1 MMQPLSRSAPPGY
14 NGAAMPADLPQ
25 TLDLL
30 LFMDPERAPIAE
42 IEAAAPG
49 RIRATAVPAQA
60 FDDGEG
66 MLPATT
72 GLWKPK
78 PWSSSLS
85 PAERDCVLA
94 NAHILVLTLP
104 YPKRLL
110 PRTPNLLWAQY
121 LWAGVSDLQRSD
133 LWGSRVR
140 LTSARGYV
148 DATPIAEMVIAAA
161 LHFAKNLRI
170 AVAQGLVGELDAAPY
185 SLRLLAGRTM
195 GVVGLGGIGAEVA
208 RLAAALGMRVV
219 ASRRSVERV
228 RPGEGPI
235 ETLYPPSAL
244 REMLAECDYLALA
257 ASLTPDTHHVI
268 GADAFAAMKD
278 GAVVLNVG
286 RGELIDEAAL
296 KDALRSGKLAG
307 AYLDVYEDEWFRP
320 PDPELLANPNVL
332 MTPHNSGHVDVAS
345 SFALD
350 VLTRNIARFVAGEP
364 LINEV
369 DWERGY

>member
-1 MMQPLSRSAPPGY
+1 
-14 NGAAMPADLPQ
+14 MPADLPQ

-49 RIRATAVPAQA
+49 RVRATAVPAQA

-78 PWSSSLS
+78 PWNSSLS
-85 PAERDCVLA
+85 SAERDRVLA

-110 PRTPNLLWAQY
+110 PRMSNLLWAQY

-170 AVAQGLVGELDAAPY
+170 AVAQGLAGELDAAPY

-208 RLAAALGMRVV
+208 RLASALGMRVV
-219 ASRRSVERV
+219 ASRRSAERV

-257 ASLTPDTHHVI
+257 ASLTPDTHHLI

-296 KDALRSGKLAG
+296 KDALRAGKLAG

-350 VLTRNIARFVAGEP
+350 VLARNIARFVAGEP

>member
-1 MMQPLSRSAPPGY
+1 
-14 NGAAMPADLPQ
+14 MPANPPQ
-25 TLDLL
+25 TLNLL

-42 IEAAAPG
+42 LEAAAPG
-49 RIRATAVPAQA
+49 RVRATAVPAQA
-60 FDDGEG
+60 FDDGAG

-72 GLWKPK
+72 GLWKPR
-78 PWSSSLS
+78 PWSATLA
-85 PAERDCVLA
+85 PDECERLLRD
-94 NAHILVLTLP
+94 AHILVLTLP

-110 PRTPNLLWAQY
+110 PRMPNLLWAQY

-161 LHFAKNLRI
+161 LHFAKNLRV
-170 AVAQGLVGELDAAPY
+170 AVAQGIAGELDAAPY
-185 SLRLLAGRTM
+185 NLRLLAGRTM

-208 RLAAALGMRVV
+208 RLSRALNMRVV

-228 RPGEGPI
+228 APGEGPV

-244 REMLAECDYLALA
+244 CEMLAECDYVALA
-257 ASLTPDTHHVI
+257 ASLTPDTHRVI
-268 GADAFAAMKD
+268 GADALAAMKD
-278 GAVVLNVG
+278 GAVLLNVG
-286 RGELIDEAAL
+286 RGELIDESAL

-320 PDPELLANPNVL
+320 PDPELLGDPSVL

-350 VLTRNIARFVAGEP
+350 VLKDNIARFLAGEP
-364 LINEV
+364 LVNEV